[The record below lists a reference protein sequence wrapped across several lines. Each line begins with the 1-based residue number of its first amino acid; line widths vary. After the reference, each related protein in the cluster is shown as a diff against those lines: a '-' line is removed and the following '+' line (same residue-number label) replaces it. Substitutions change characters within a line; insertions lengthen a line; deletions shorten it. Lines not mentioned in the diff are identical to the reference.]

1 MVKKLWYHSK
11 YLLLILFCSNGFA
24 QVKPAD
30 LKYVDHILGYWRMPT
45 KHSTFTEY
53 WVKSDDNTWK
63 GVTHRITGR
72 DSVEMDQ
79 MQLTRSGN
87 NLYFTIAAV
96 ADPKSGK
103 PVVFK
108 VTVIQYNGFVAE
120 NPDCDYP
127 QKIVYKWK
135 KDDELEVHFKGEKE
149 KTFSEI
155 ILEYKRK

>member
-1 MVKKLWYHSK
+1 MGKKLWYHSK
-11 YLLLILFCSNGFA
+11 YLLLLLFCTNSVA

-30 LKYVDHILGYWRMPT
+30 FKYVDHILGYWRMPT

-53 WVKSDDNTWK
+53 WVKKDDNTWE
-63 GVTHRITGR
+63 GMTHRITGK
-72 DSVEMDQ
+72 DSVEMDK
-79 MQLTRSGN
+79 MQLVRSGN
-87 NLYFTIAAV
+87 DLVFTVVAV
-96 ADPKSGK
+96 ADPKTGK
-103 PVVFK
+103 PVPFK
-108 VTVIQYNGFVAE
+108 VTVIQANGFVAE

-135 KDDELEVHFKGEKE
+135 KVDELEVHFKGEKE